1 MPQHRHGSTLGR
13 SRRLIVDLAA
23 VGPDNTICILE
34 VKVSLADFSR
44 DDHTPRDLSRLRDKV
59 GALLNRLK
67 LTERISNQAAA
78 YAKATKPEA
87 WQEFNTY
94 RWALADHEKLLRE
107 QRTFQK
113 WVAIYS
119 INFYNSGIN

>member
-1 MPQHRHGSTLGR
+1 LT
-13 SRRLIVDLAA
+13 
-23 VGPDNTICILE
+23 
-34 VKVSLADFSR
+34 
-44 DDHTPRDLSRLRDKV
+44 RLRDKE

-67 LTERISNQAAA
+67 LTERILNQAAA
-78 YAKATKPEA
+78 HAKATKPEA

-113 WVAIYS
+113 RVAIYS
-119 INFYNSGIN
+119 IKFHDQQFLNIAYYHYITAPDRLIPRRQLPVQWGLLDETPGVRAPSPLKAMRKIQV